1 MQSQDKLESE
11 HVEIDTPEINTDAQ
25 NSADLEETLPYSH
38 GSPTNDK
45 DSVPSSD
52 LDATL
57 PYSQG
62 IPAVNNS
69 PKSNSTDDLHFM
81 ESFLEGG
88 VLPRLFKKP
97 KKDKSLILGYSLVHL
112 LQEVVR

>member
-1 MQSQDKLESE
+1 MIKILFL
-11 HVEIDTPEINTDAQ
+11 VLI
-25 NSADLEETLPYSH
+25 
-38 GSPTNDK
+38 
-45 DSVPSSD
+45 

-62 IPAVNNS
+62 IPAVNKF
-69 PKSNSTDDLHFM
+69 PKSNSTDDLYSM

-97 KKDKSLILGYSLVHL
+97 KKD
-112 LQEVVR
+112 